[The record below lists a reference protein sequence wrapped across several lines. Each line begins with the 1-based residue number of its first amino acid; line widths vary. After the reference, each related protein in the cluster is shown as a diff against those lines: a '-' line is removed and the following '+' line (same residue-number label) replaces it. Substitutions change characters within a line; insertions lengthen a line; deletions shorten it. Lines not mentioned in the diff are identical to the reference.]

1 MSIIT
6 IQLTIIVSLILN
18 GPRTG
23 TAMGNVKNILAPL
36 ISNSILFIHLL
47 SLPVLFRFDIEI
59 PIC

>member
-6 IQLTIIVSLILN
+6 IQLTTIVSLILN

-23 TAMGNVKNILAPL
+23 TSMGNVKNILAPL